1 MAKRQ
6 SLKELQERLAQ
17 RLTAARS
24 EGVTASWLAV
34 EVGGQPCL
42 LPLVQSGEI
51 FPWTPVQTVPYTR
64 PWYVGV
70 ANLRG
75 GLFGVIDL
83 ASLLNAA
90 AGSAPAVSDRVT
102 SESRLVSLHA
112 ALGVNAVLWVARCCL
127 VRARGRRAGPGA
139 PVGHPC
145 AGRRPGGCLAR
156 TGLAG
161 ARERH
166 RFSRHRRLIGPVE
179 ALFRFCFALE
189 GCPHGHA

>member
-34 EVGGQPCL
+34 EVGGQRCL

-51 FPWTPVQTVPYTR
+51 FPWTPVQPVPYTR

-83 ASLLNAA
+83 AALLNAS
-90 AGSAPAVSDRVT
+90 AGPATSVADRVT
-102 SESRLVSLHA
+102 SESRLVSLHT
-112 ALGVNAVLWVARCCL
+112 ALGVNAVLWVDRLLGLRSGAAFARVDDAPAQAPRWVTL
-127 VRARGRRAGPGA
+127 VLVDAQGDAWQELDLQALVNDPA
-139 PVGHPC
+139 F
-145 AGRRPGGCLAR
+145 LAI
-156 TGLAG
+156 A
-161 ARERH
+161 A
-166 RFSRHRRLIGPVE
+166 
-179 ALFRFCFALE
+179 
-189 GCPHGHA
+189 